1 MFGLNGGSKNTMSI
15 AQGLI
20 KELQLEASKNK
31 AMLERIPGDKLSWKP
46 HEKSMTIGRLGM
58 HIAEL
63 PRWFGRCLSN
73 PEYDM
78 GAAPYNPNIPKTH
91 GDIMAEFDRQLND
104 AIKILESSQDT
115 KFGES
120 WKFRRGDKVIYEM
133 PRSEVIRRQLNHI
146 IHHRGQ
152 LSVFLRLLDV
162 PVPGT
167 YGPSADER

>member
-1 MFGLNGGSKNTMSI
+1 MST
-15 AQGLI
+15 AQMYI

-31 AMLERIPGDKLSWKP
+31 AMLERIPEAKLSWKP

-63 PRWFGRCLSN
+63 PRWFGRCLTST
-73 PEYDM
+73 EYDM
-78 GAAPYNPNIPKTH
+78 GTAPYNPNIPKTRA
-91 GDIMAEFDRQLND
+91 DIMAEFSKQLSD
-104 AIKILESSQDT
+104 AVKVLQSAPEAS
-115 KFGES
+115 FEGG
-120 WKFRRGDKVIYEM
+120 WKFRRGEKVIYDM
-133 PRSEVIRRQLNHI
+133 PRAEVLRRQLNHI